1 MVRLELKKMSGIGN
15 GVFLLG
21 TNIID
26 NLVVKQHPEDPN
38 LYCSYRDLNQVYK
51 KVYCHYLLGSGD
63 SPVIYHD
70 VVVAKTLED
79 CLSKLK
85 KFKIQA
91 LKAFAKL

>member
-1 MVRLELKKMSGIGN
+1 MVKLELKKMSDIGN

-38 LYCSYRDLNQVYK
+38 LYCSYRDLNQAYK
-51 KVYCHYLLGSGD
+51 KVYCHYLLESGD

-70 VVVAKTLED
+70 VIVSKTMD
-79 CLSKLK
+79 GCLSKLQN
-85 KFKIQA
+85 FKAQA
-91 LKAFAKL
+91 LRAFAKL